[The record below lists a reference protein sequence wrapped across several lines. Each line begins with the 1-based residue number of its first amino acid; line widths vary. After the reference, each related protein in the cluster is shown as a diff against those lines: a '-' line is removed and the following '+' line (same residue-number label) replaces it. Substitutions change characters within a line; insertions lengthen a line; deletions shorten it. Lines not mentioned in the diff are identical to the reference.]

1 MAVALP
7 LTLARPAAAG
17 EIWSRQICLPVARA
31 QEQSV
36 GSRLDWTRHVAAL
49 ARGPGTAPDPLC
61 RSRSRDLEPCSDE
74 RAALRWPM
82 LIFKSNLMVLPFSA
96 NGLHAT
102 IDVSAAPLPTSLRR
116 ALLRNAYGSSRPSRC
131 LSCISTIS
139 TPLLGVNWSPPFCRL
154 SKSSNSPRWGIFFRR
169 SAGRRPLASR
179 ALAGIDRHMTA
190 RKPNAHQRLSLRPIE
205 RLTLVSPSGAQS
217 PTLSQVGEISL
228 AKVLVNQP
236 ENVCQHRLVPRWLRP
251 WIMGLRFRMASP
263 GQGIGYV
270 CHTLD

>member
-1 MAVALP
+1 MAPEIGPAVARESRRCN
-7 LTLARPAAAG
+7 ARRLFLCMTESRWRALRQPGKFEPANLSTG
-17 EIWSRQICLPVARA
+17 GARRNNPWGA
-31 QEQSV
+31 DLI
-36 GSRLDWTRHVAAL
+36 GRRHVAAL

-139 TPLLGVNWSPPFCRL
+139 TPLLGVN
-154 SKSSNSPRWGIFFRR
+154 
-169 SAGRRPLASR
+169 
-179 ALAGIDRHMTA
+179 
-190 RKPNAHQRLSLRPIE
+190 
-205 RLTLVSPSGAQS
+205 
-217 PTLSQVGEISL
+217 
-228 AKVLVNQP
+228 
-236 ENVCQHRLVPRWLRP
+236 
-251 WIMGLRFRMASP
+251 
-263 GQGIGYV
+263 
-270 CHTLD
+270 